1 MTIKELKDFI
11 ISAREKDA
19 VKWSELADSLYDCCE
34 FVKEDLFKKYQFRN
48 SKTFEI
54 VDLSNVSEKVK
65 DSVFK
70 YFISILIRKTRTLEK
85 FNDEVRKPVYFHLY
99 ENIVLKELRK
109 MTKHN
114 LEEVVDTY
122 NKHYAEVVTPQNLL
136 KLVSDTKE
144 LSSQVLKEIPEAV
157 IYLTNEEPGWTLRG
171 VLREYYDSIYGSEV
185 CDKPSDRTPADY
197 LEETN
202 SSAQNDRSIADYYEK
217 IGKCDF

>member
-11 ISAREKDA
+11 ISARKKDA
-19 VKWSELADSLYDCCE
+19 VKFSELAEILYTQCDSLRE
-34 FVKEDLFKKYQFRN
+34 ELFKKYQFRN

-65 DSVFK
+65 NDVFK

-109 MTKHN
+109 MSKHN

-202 SSAQNDRSIADYYEK
+202 SSAQSDRSIADYYEK
-217 IGKCDF
+217 VGKSDF

>member
-1 MTIKELKDFI
+1 MKVEELKKFI
-11 ISAREKDA
+11 IKARSNDA
-19 VKWSELADSLYDCCE
+19 VKFSEFAETLYTNCDSLRE
-34 FVKEDLFKKYQFRN
+34 ELFKKYQFRN

-65 DSVFK
+65 DDIFK
-70 YFISILIRKTRTLEK
+70 YFISILIRKTRTLAK
-85 FNDEVRKPVYFHLY
+85 FNDEVRKPVDVAF
-99 ENIVLKELRK
+99 KELRK

-157 IYLTNEEPGWTLRG
+157 IYLTDEEPGWTLRG

-197 LEETN
+197 LEETH
-202 SSAQNDRSIADYYEK
+202 SSARSDSSIADYYEK

>member
-1 MTIKELKDFI
+1 
-11 ISAREKDA
+11 
-19 VKWSELADSLYDCCE
+19 
-34 FVKEDLFKKYQFRN
+34 
-48 SKTFEI
+48 
-54 VDLSNVSEKVK
+54 
-65 DSVFK
+65 
-70 YFISILIRKTRTLEK
+70 
-85 FNDEVRKPVYFHLY
+85 
-99 ENIVLKELRK
+99 

-157 IYLTNEEPGWTLRG
+157 IYLTDEEPGWTLRG

-197 LEETN
+197 LKETH
-202 SSAQNDRSIADYYEK
+202 SSARSDSSIANYYEK

>member
-1 MTIKELKDFI
+1 MKVEELKKFI
-11 ISAREKDA
+11 IKARSNDA
-19 VKWSELADSLYDCCE
+19 VKFSEFAETLYAQCDSLRE
-34 FVKEDLFKKYQFRN
+34 ELFKKYQFRN

-65 DSVFK
+65 DGVFK
-70 YFISILIRKTRTLEK
+70 YFISILIRKTHTLAN
-85 FNDEVRKPVYFHLY
+85 FNDEVRKPIFIHLY
-99 ENIVLKELRK
+99 EDVVLKELRK
-109 MTKHN
+109 MTKHK

-122 NKHYAEVVTPQNLL
+122 NKHYAEFVTPQNLL

-157 IYLTNEEPGWTLRG
+157 IYLTDEEPGWTLRG

-185 CDKPSDRTPADY
+185 CDKPSNRTPADY

-202 SSAQNDRSIADYYEK
+202 SSARSDRSIVDYYDR

>member
-11 ISAREKDA
+11 IEARSNDA
-19 VKWSELADSLYDCCE
+19 VKFSEFAETLYTNCDSLRE
-34 FVKEDLFKKYQFRN
+34 ELFKKYQFRN

-65 DSVFK
+65 DGVFK
-70 YFISILIRKTRTLEK
+70 YFISILIRKTGTLAN
-85 FNDEVRKPVYFHLY
+85 FNNEVRKPVFIHLY
-99 ENIVLKELRK
+99 KDVVLKELRK
-109 MTKHN
+109 MSKHK
-114 LEEVVDTY
+114 LEELVDTY
-122 NKHYAEVVTPQNLL
+122 NKHYAEVVTLQNLL

-157 IYLTNEEPGWTLRG
+157 IYLTDEEPGWTLRG

-197 LEETN
+197 LDKIG
-202 SSAQNDRSIADYYEK
+202 SSARSDSSIADYYEK
-217 IGKCDF
+217 VGKCDF

>member
-1 MTIKELKDFI
+1 MKVEELKKFI
-11 ISAREKDA
+11 IEAHSNDA
-19 VKWSELADSLYDCCE
+19 VKFSEFAETLYTNCDSLRE
-34 FVKEDLFKKYQFRN
+34 ELFKKYQFRN

-65 DSVFK
+65 DDVFK
-70 YFISILIRKTRTLEK
+70 YFIGILICKTHTLAN
-85 FNDEVRKPVYFHLY
+85 FNDEVRKPIFIHLY
-99 ENIVLKELRK
+99 KDVVLKELRK
-109 MTKHN
+109 MPKHK
-114 LEEVVDTY
+114 LEELVDTY

-157 IYLTNEEPGWTLRG
+157 IYLTDDERGWTLRG

-185 CDKPSDRTPADY
+185 CDKPSDRTPEDY
-197 LEETN
+197 LEETHSN
-202 SSAQNDRSIADYYEK
+202 ARRDSSIADYYDK